1 MTIEELAEEF
11 GVEVREVRKAITANG
26 FAISE
31 VSENS
36 KHLIELYLDYL
47 KAETEASEMRDAF
60 KYQDGEEQ
68 VDKSKV
74 YENYRKHYM
83 DLYDKWQRAKQD
95 FLDSR
100 SKDEGSSFHLRKR
113 AEFLDAKPYNIRRAS
128 RRGYS
133 RRW

>member
-11 GVEVREVRKAITANG
+11 GVEVREVRKALTAKG

-36 KHLIELYLDYL
+36 KRLIELYLDYL
-47 KAETEASEMRDAF
+47 EAETEASEMRDAF
-60 KYQDGEEQ
+60 KYQDCEEQ

-100 SKDEGSSFHLRKR
+100 SK
-113 AEFLDAKPYNIRRAS
+113 
-128 RRGYS
+128 
-133 RRW
+133 

>member
-11 GVEVREVRKAITANG
+11 GVEIREVRKALTANG

-60 KYQDGEEQ
+60 KYQDGEE
-68 VDKSKV
+68 
-74 YENYRKHYM
+74 
-83 DLYDKWQRAKQD
+83 
-95 FLDSR
+95 
-100 SKDEGSSFHLRKR
+100 
-113 AEFLDAKPYNIRRAS
+113 
-128 RRGYS
+128 
-133 RRW
+133 